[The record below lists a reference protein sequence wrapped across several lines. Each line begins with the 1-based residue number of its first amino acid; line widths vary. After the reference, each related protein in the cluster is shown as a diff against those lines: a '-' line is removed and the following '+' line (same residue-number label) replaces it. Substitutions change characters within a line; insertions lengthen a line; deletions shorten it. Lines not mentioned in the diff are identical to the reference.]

1 MLLVRSRRSPLRLLT
16 HNQPSAQ
23 QANEISAESNDR
35 FGIIN
40 GQCTFA
46 ENFDADHPK
55 KIIQPLISS
64 QRIITFAE
72 ITAEKCDFLHFS
84 ALKSVISP
92 NYKPN
97 QRHAH

>member
-1 MLLVRSRRSPLRLLT
+1 MNKEKDRNIFSLDT
-16 HNQPSAQ
+16 MQETQ
-23 QANEISAESNDR
+23 NEA
-35 FGIIN
+35 FN
-40 GQCTFA
+40 GQYTFA
-46 ENFDADHPK
+46 ENFDAHHPK
-55 KIIQPLISS
+55 KNHSPLISS
-64 QRIITFAE
+64 KRITTFAE